1 MRQQQFGM
9 AFLLMGMLSRGG
21 LSGSLILVSLAVPA
35 LAQTSAPAPN
45 AQAVSPPS
53 TNIQPLLPEYP
64 KDPQKPVELKIEK
77 DQALS
82 LDEAI
87 QIAIQRSPTLL
98 VSKLGV
104 EQSQGTVK
112 QQEAG
117 RIPTLSANGTYT
129 YSGYTN
135 SSLQPSSS
143 TSAYLQTN
151 WNAYTSGQVEANI
164 ENAQQGLK
172 SSTLEVERQLQE
184 LKVTVAK
191 AYFALQKAD
200 ATVEVN
206 QSAVRNS
213 EASLRDTEAQERSGV
228 GTKFDV
234 LRQQVQVANN
244 RQTLLQSQNDRVVAQ
259 RDLARTLNFTE
270 PTSVSARDP
279 IKESGSWDLSLEDS
293 IFQAYGKRVE
303 LPKLV
308 AQEKQAKAQENLAY
322 SQLGPQVSL
331 YGRLN
336 FTDQSTYYQFS
347 YSLSAQLQW
356 TLFDGGAAQGQAE
369 NAVATAKIARVNFT
383 DTRNTL
389 RYSVEQQFSTL
400 QSNREQIKTSSQA
413 QSQAEE
419 SLRLARLRYKAGV
432 GTQTDVI
439 SSEDSLTQ
447 AKNNLITAVISYN
460 QALAELRR
468 AVGIL

>member
-1 MRQQQFGM
+1 MNRIHRI
-9 AFLLMGMLSRGG
+9 LS
-21 LSGSLILVSLAVPA
+21 LSSLSLVSLAVPA
-35 LAQTSAPAPN
+35 LAQTAAPVLN
-45 AQAVSPPS
+45 AQSVPHPS
-53 TNIQPLLPEYP
+53 TNIQPLVPEYP
-64 KDPQKPVELKIEK
+64 KDPQKPVELKIQK
-77 DQALS
+77 DQTLS

-117 RIPTLSANGTYT
+117 RLPTLSANGTYT
-129 YSGYTN
+129 YSGYVN

-151 WNAYTSGQVEANI
+151 WNVYTSGQVEANI

-184 LKVTVAK
+184 LKVNVAK
-191 AYFALQKAD
+191 AYFTLQKAD

-244 RQTLLQSQNDRVVAQ
+244 HQTLLQSQNNRVVAQ
-259 RDLARTLNFTE
+259 RDLARALNFTE
-270 PTSVSARDP
+270 PTNVNAKDP
-279 IKESGSWDLSLEDS
+279 IEESGGWDLSLEDS

-356 TLFDGGAAQGQAE
+356 NFFDGGAAQGQAE
-369 NAVATAKIARVNFT
+369 NAVATAKIARVNFA

-389 RYSVEQQFSTL
+389 RYAVEQQFSTL
-400 QSNREQIKTSSQA
+400 QSDREQISTSRQA
-413 QSQAEE
+413 QGQAEE
-419 SLRLARLRYKAGV
+419 SLRLARLRFRSGV
-432 GTQTDVI
+432 GTQTEVI
-439 SSEDSLTQ
+439 SEEDALTQ
-447 AKNNLITAVISYN
+447 AKVNLLTAVISYN